1 MTSPPTP
8 ELRHIPPGTAADRLE
23 AAKHLFEAGQ
33 AEEGM
38 RLLQAA
44 LTADHRHVPTLVA
57 YAQAQ
62 REYGTYAL
70 AEEACRAALEI
81 APDDVDARLMLARIL
96 HETGRMEAALET
108 TRAALALRPDHE
120 QARIFEAVLFK
131 AAGRFDDARRVL
143 LELVRDHP
151 RAMAAYPVL
160 ADIETFSPHHP
171 ILEQMLALAAETW
184 EPPPLPALYYA
195 LGKALDDVGDHEA
208 AFAHF
213 ALGARLKR
221 ARVHY
226 DEADALAFFDEIVK
240 VFDRPFVE
248 RRRLATAPDGPVPVF
263 IIGMPRS
270 GSTLIERIIAS
281 HPEAGSEGE
290 MKSFLECLAGV
301 PLDDTGG
308 AAFPQIVPQM
318 SDEQLAMLSRLH
330 ADHVRGQ
337 AGDARVFI
345 NKLLGHIF
353 FVGLI
358 HIVLPEAKFII
369 ARRDPVDT
377 CLSAFTTLF
386 GENLPHTYDL
396 AELGRYYCKYE
407 ELMRHWQTVLPQGT
421 IREVQYEDVVA
432 DLSGQARNLIQF
444 VGLPWNEAC
453 LAFHESRLPVR
464 TASASQ
470 VRRPLYRRSVGRW
483 RRYERQLEPLIHALA
498 GRPD

>member
-1 MTSPPTP
+1 MTRPPSPEPHHARP
-8 ELRHIPPGTAADRLE
+8 DAVADRLE
-23 AAKHLFEAGQ
+23 TAKHLFETGK

-44 LTADHRHVPTLVA
+44 LMADHRHVPTLVA

-70 AEEACRAALEI
+70 AEEACRVALEI
-81 APDDVDARLMLARIL
+81 APDDADALLMLARIL

-108 TRAALALRPDHE
+108 TQDALSLRPDHE

-143 LELVRDHP
+143 QELVRDHP
-151 RAMAAYPVL
+151 RALAAYPVL
-160 ADIETFSPHHP
+160 ADIETFSPDHP
-171 ILEQMLALAAETW
+171 ILNQMLALAAEAW
-184 EPPPLPALYYA
+184 DPPPLPALYYA
-195 LGKALDDVGDHEA
+195 IGKALDDIGDHEA

-226 DEADALAFFDEIVK
+226 DEPDALAFFDEIMT
-240 VFDRPFVE
+240 VFDQPFIE
-248 RRRLATAPDGPVPVF
+248 RRRLTTAPSGIVPVF
-263 IIGMPRS
+263 IVGMPRS

-301 PLDDTGG
+301 QLPEEGG
-308 AAFPQIVPQM
+308 PSFPQIVPQM
-318 SDEQLAMLSRLH
+318 SDEQLALLSRLH
-330 ADHVRGQ
+330 AFHVRDQ
-337 AGDARVFI
+337 AGGARVFI

-358 HIVLPEAKFII
+358 HIVLPEAKFIV
-369 ARRDPVDT
+369 AKRDPVDT

-407 ELMRHWQTVLPQGT
+407 ELMRHWQKVLPQGT

-483 RRYERQLEPLIHALA
+483 RRYERQLEPLIHALG
-498 GRPD
+498 GRPE